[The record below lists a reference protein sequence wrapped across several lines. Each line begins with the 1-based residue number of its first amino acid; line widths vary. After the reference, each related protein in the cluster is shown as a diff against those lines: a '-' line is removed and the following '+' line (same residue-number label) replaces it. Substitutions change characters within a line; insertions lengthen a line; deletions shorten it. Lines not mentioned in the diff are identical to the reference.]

1 MQFSDVFW
9 YNHPMKESKK
19 VNSRVSSTNYK
30 DIVII
35 IPTYNERLNIPN
47 LVKRIFQFAPN
58 IKILFVDDNSPDK
71 TGEYIESLQKKN
83 KRIYLIKGQKKGLGD
98 AYKRG
103 FLYAIFKMNAK
114 YIIQMDADLSHDPK
128 YIRELVKYKDKYD
141 IVIGS
146 RYIKG
151 GSIDEGWGPIRRMNS
166 KFGNLFTKIMLKMPY
181 HDSTSGFKIIKSEIL
196 PQKFIKNIRSNGY
209 LFQVEILYFF
219 YIKNRKIKEIPIKFK
234 DRKFGVSKL
243 RFSDIFEYLVSL
255 RKIKEKYN

>member
-1 MQFSDVFW
+1 
-9 YNHPMKESKK
+9 MKNSKSKGSKPNGVGSKK
-19 VNSRVSSTNYK
+19 AGSKSYK

-47 LVKRIFQFAPN
+47 LVKRIYTFTPG
-58 IKILFVDDNSPDK
+58 IRILFVDDNSPDK
-71 TGEYIESLQKKN
+71 TGEYIESLMKRNKK
-83 KRIYLIKGQKKGLGD
+83 IYLIKGQKKGLGD

-103 FLYAIFKMNAK
+103 FLYAIFNMGAK

-128 YIRELVKYKDKYD
+128 YILELIKYKDKYD
-141 IVIGS
+141 IIVGS

-151 GSIDEGWGPIRRMNS
+151 GSIETEWGLLRRMNS
-166 KFGNLFTKIMLKMPY
+166 KFGNIFTKIMLRMPY
-181 HDSTSGFKIIKSEIL
+181 HDCTSGFKLIKSEIL
-196 PQKFIKNIRSNGY
+196 PKKFIKNIRSNGY

-219 YIKNRKIKEIPIKFK
+219 YKKNRKVKEIPIKFR